1 MCIQSISHS
10 SPASVISRFKPREY
24 ALRQPASCM
33 FTQPCL
39 TFAQKAHNIITSA
52 NSGGRKQSWIRL
64 SAPSRD
70 MLLPML
76 LLCWVLQI
84 VPDLYYCET
93 LFGLSNISSP
103 PNCKLAAVLP
113 LWKCKRPNTKFIAV
127 ITAIN
132 WEGSKQSVTNIL
144 VYIFV

>member
-1 MCIQSISHS
+1 MHFCPFAERWYMCIQSISHS

-70 MLLPML
+70 MLLSML

-84 VPDLYYCET
+84 VPDLYYWET
-93 LFGLSNISSP
+93 LFGLSNISSR
-103 PNCKLAAVLP
+103 PNSKLAAAPWENSHLPTMIFLHVLSFE
-113 LWKCKRPNTKFIAV
+113 N
-127 ITAIN
+127 
-132 WEGSKQSVTNIL
+132 
-144 VYIFV
+144 